1 MTEAEIIAQL
11 NKKQQE
17 LAEKR
22 SANAS
27 SDTLKAL
34 EEEIKDLAFSLA
46 SRKNKPD
53 EERVFI
59 DECAG

>member
-1 MTEAEIIAQL
+1 MTEAEIIVQL

-22 SANAS
+22 LANAS

-34 EEEIKDLAFSLA
+34 EEEIMEIAVADERAYESH
-46 SRKNKPD
+46 SRRK
-53 EERVFI
+53 R
-59 DECAG
+59 

>member
-1 MTEAEIIAQL
+1 MTEAETIVLL

-22 SANAS
+22 LANAS
-27 SDTLKAL
+27 SDTLKVL
-34 EEEIKDLAFSLA
+34 EEEIKDLALTLA
-46 SRKNKPD
+46 SRKEKPE